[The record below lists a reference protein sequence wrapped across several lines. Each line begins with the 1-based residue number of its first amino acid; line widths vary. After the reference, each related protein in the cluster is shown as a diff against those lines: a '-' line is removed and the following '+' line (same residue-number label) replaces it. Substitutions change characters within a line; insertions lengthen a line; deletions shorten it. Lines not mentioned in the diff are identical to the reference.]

1 MPLPPLYFVPRMENT
16 TYKTATLSRLPE
28 GEYFKII
35 PRDGAKVYKKSSFDR
50 SVRKYWADDCS
61 DISNGRLLKGSML
74 VFIGFT
80 Y

>member
-1 MPLPPLYFVPRMENT
+1 MENH
-16 TYKTATLSRLPE
+16 TYQTALLSSLPA

-35 PRDGAKVYKKSSFDR
+35 PRDGAKVYKKQSFDR
-50 SVRKYWADDCS
+50 SVRKYWADDCG

-74 VFIGFT
+74 VFVGFT